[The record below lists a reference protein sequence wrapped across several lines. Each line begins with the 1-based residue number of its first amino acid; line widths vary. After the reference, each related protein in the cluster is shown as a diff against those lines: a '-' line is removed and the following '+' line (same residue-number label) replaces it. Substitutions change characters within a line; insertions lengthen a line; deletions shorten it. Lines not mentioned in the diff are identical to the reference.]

1 MIARSQ
7 IVRVKYQ
14 TLENKE
20 KIISAQSSYAAL
32 LEHEI
37 DHLNGVLMFDR
48 LEGDQRKE
56 ALAEYRR
63 IEEEAARQAARPPI
77 RRRLGLG

>member
-1 MIARSQ
+1 MFQ
-7 IVRVKYQ
+7 
-14 TLENKE
+14 
-20 KIISAQSSYAAL
+20 
-32 LEHEI
+32 HEI

-56 ALAEYRR
+56 AMREYRR
-63 IEEEAARQAARPPI
+63 IEEEAAKQGGRTPI